1 MAIETGK
8 NSKSYYGDGRR
19 NAEVLEQQRSF
30 SQQIAT
36 QNQKI
41 NQVMDQIKEIEKQKG
56 STEIP
61 NFMLVNEAETGE
73 IGHSGNSSEG
83 TEREHYAF

>member
-1 MAIETGK
+1 
-8 NSKSYYGDGRR
+8 
-19 NAEVLEQQRSF
+19 
-30 SQQIAT
+30 
-36 QNQKI
+36 
-41 NQVMDQIKEIEKQKG
+41 MDQIKEMEKQKG

-61 NFMLVNEAETGE
+61 NFVLVNEAETGE